1 MSKSTKTI
9 SAKSGEGGNIQL
21 ANKNLYIELV
31 LPAELRIELAA
42 INKYLAEH
50 IPAYNPM
57 AFDGFH
63 MTVAYIGDIAQYAK
77 SANKSVKVLLAE
89 LQLLVDEFNKE
100 PLTSLRFSGYDLFS
114 EKRNLIVARYTISH
128 PDYIRILDLKK
139 TCATKYGAPA
149 ESDYEPHI
157 TMGKIQNCNDANRP
171 NLVALNIPRLET
183 AIINPDA
190 DEPIVS
196 GIIKLAL

>member
-1 MSKSTKTI
+1 MSKTKQTT
-9 SAKSGEGGNIQL
+9 SNIEL
-21 ANKNLYIELV
+21 KNKNLYIELV
-31 LPAELRIELAA
+31 LPSELRSELAG

-50 IPAYNPM
+50 IPSYNPM
-57 AFDGFH
+57 TFEGFH
-63 MTVAYIGDIAQYAK
+63 MTVMYIGDIAQYAK
-77 SANKSVKVLLAE
+77 SENKSVKVLLAE

-139 TCATKYGAPA
+139 TCSRKFGAPS

-171 NLVALNIPRLET
+171 NLAKLKIPRLET
-183 AIINPDA
+183 AIINLEA
-190 DEPIVS
+190 EQNTS